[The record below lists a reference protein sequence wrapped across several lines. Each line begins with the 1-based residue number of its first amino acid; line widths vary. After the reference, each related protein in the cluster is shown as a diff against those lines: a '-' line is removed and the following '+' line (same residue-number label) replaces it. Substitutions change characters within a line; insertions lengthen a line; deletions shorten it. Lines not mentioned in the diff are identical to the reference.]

1 MSELSKIIDV
11 LDIKTGYSEVVRLKE
26 EFNNKESNL
35 SRMSNYRPIK
45 AHRIAFNELARSP
58 FAPNSKRC
66 YVLSGSYGT
75 GKSHLC
81 LMLANYFNQPST
93 NENMNDF
100 FEQYKA
106 SEKEDKVNDIK
117 ADQLKNRRVE
127 GRFLVAIC
135 DYDLN
140 DSFETVVLRA
150 VRDALNR
157 EGISE
162 DEINSIYF
170 EAVKKINSWENSQDD
185 YFQNKFKKV
194 LEETYPEWTI
204 GRLKDSL
211 NNYDKDAL
219 NIFKEI
225 HKKITTANFAYD
237 ADNLNGILNGLI
249 NSEVVQDNFNGMIIL
264 FDEFDYQLKNK
275 RISLNSFQ
283 RFGEMCEES
292 FKTNFPL
299 VFVATTHRSFTSYTD
314 YYNQADFKTVSDR
327 VDEIAMET
335 NGIEDIIAAI
345 VNPQKDSEIWER
357 KIKPQRQV
365 FTELANKCGDLE
377 IFDWL
382 SRPKLRNNI
391 VTNIY
396 PMHPLATYC
405 LMKLSLDLGSNNR
418 SVFKFF
424 ASKREI
430 EDSYYDFANKN
441 EILNAEGKLNLYSA
455 ARLFGYFSNRISSNN
470 EELNNTVREKIRDYE
485 SSLREFNKF
494 IKKSDELPL
503 KNDFYKRILKTMLI
517 HRLSGI
523 INDFSNLEFGLNIMN
538 KKDSLELEKAL
549 HILQQNRI
557 IFKDIDKEVFE
568 FKRSDSLDISQEI
581 RDIKF
586 KEESKPKNVF
596 DEINNMLSDLSNT
609 KKILRNNKF
618 IEAKRYNSVFLEDK
632 RFRIKF
638 ITLKEFE
645 EDNLFDK
652 LKSEVE
658 TSLLDVDG
666 YEGLYVIVTCETEDE
681 INIAKKI
688 ASKNNYERI
697 LISIPK
703 NEIPIFNI
711 VHTIKAIDQIERD
724 GLSTQDI
731 MLINEKLGEQ
741 DKELKKALS
750 EYLDKNNMDSY
761 TVNGKIATNVS
772 ENKEPIDKLM
782 DSIYGDKRNLIQHKD
797 LNCKHK
803 FSKSRATALKEAV
816 NDLLNFSKDIRF
828 NTQSS
833 ADSGDIRYLRKV
845 FHDKNMIEKVDNN
858 NNKIFCKINR
868 NISNYGVLPALKS
881 MINEIKN
888 TEKEINLINFVN
900 TYIKDYGQG
909 YKAVILYIAF
919 VLRYF
924 KDSLMIIP
932 EIDEAGNLRIKDFQ
946 TLYELVYEKKKKNAV
961 LQYRELHESD
971 KKMLSKLSDLFSEG
985 SESSNNIEYLYDR
998 MVEWYNNLPTICKVE
1013 DIYDDKRVQFLRTFS
1028 EINNINPRKFILD
1041 EIKKIYNIDPD
1052 DWLNDQMID
1061 ELVSQV
1067 KKDKNKINNG
1077 FDHVRDEIVEG
1088 LKETFSSEAI
1098 NEDKLI
1104 EEIKNWNQEL
1114 KEKDFDLEVEFGNS
1128 HKGILLKYIKRDI
1141 KFNKMFLE
1149 GIAAETVG
1157 NVENWSKDRTEEYI
1171 NIIDTAKREIENFS
1185 KVDIPKY
1192 SFEGK
1197 NKKEL
1202 DNVVNYNDYIKIT
1215 ITAKNDHSFIYLTS
1229 NGDDPRK
1236 DNVQKLKDNKMIEF
1250 ETSDNKKI
1258 KFCAKNKE
1266 GKFSKVITFDLKNN
1280 DKKYIA
1286 TVTKKNSY
1294 VKQKLKYDNT
1304 DQFQEDIDEYEVTAY
1319 LPNDEG
1325 SLKIFLQDII
1335 RHSKDKYSISN
1346 DKIKN
1351 IFKDIIDE
1359 L

>member
-1 MSELSKIIDV
+1 MSKIIDV
-11 LDIKTGYSEVVRLKE
+11 LNIKTGYSEVVRLKE

-45 AHRIAFNELARSP
+45 AHRIAFNELAKSP
-58 FAPNSKRC
+58 FTPDSKRC
-66 YVLSGSYGT
+66 YILSGSYGT

-93 NENMNDF
+93 NEKMNDF

-106 SEKEDKVNDIK
+106 SEKEDKVDDLK
-117 ADQLKNRRVE
+117 AEQLKNRRVE
-127 GRFLVAIC
+127 GKFLVAIC

-162 DEINSIYF
+162 NEINSIYF
-170 EAVKKINSWENSQDD
+170 EAVKKINSWKNSKND
-185 YFQNKFKKV
+185 YFQTEFKKK
-194 LEETYPEWTI
+194 LEDSYPEWTI

-225 HKKITTANFAYD
+225 HKKITTANFTYD
-237 ADNLNGILNGLI
+237 ADNLNEILDGLI
-249 NSEVVQDNFNGMIIL
+249 NSEVIKDNFNGMVIL
-264 FDEFDYQLKNK
+264 FDEFDYQLENK

-283 RFGEMCEES
+283 KFGEKCEES

-299 VFVATTHRSFTSYTD
+299 LFVATTHRSFTSYTD

-345 VNPQKDSEIWER
+345 VNPQKDSELWKQ
-357 KIKPQRQV
+357 KINPHKQV
-365 FTELANKCGDLE
+365 FTELANKCGDLK

-405 LMKLSLDLGSNNR
+405 LMQLSLDLGSNNR

-424 ASKREI
+424 ASKKEI
-430 EDSYYDFANKN
+430 EESYYDFANKN
-441 EILNAEGKLNLYSA
+441 DILDAEGKLNLYSVD
-455 ARLFGYFSNRISSNN
+455 RLFGYFSNEISSNN
-470 EELNNTVREKIRDYE
+470 DELYNTVREKIRDYE
-485 SSLREFNKF
+485 SSVREFNKF
-494 IKKSDELPL
+494 IKNSDELPL
-503 KNDFYKRILKTMLI
+503 KKDFYKRILKTMLI
-517 HRLSGI
+517 NRLSGI
-523 INDFSNLEFGLNIMN
+523 INDVSNLEFGLNIMN
-538 KKDSLELEKAL
+538 KKDKVELERAL
-549 HILQQNRI
+549 KTLQQNRI
-557 IFKDIDKEVFE
+557 IFEDVDKEIFE
-568 FKRSDSLDISQEI
+568 FKRSDSLDVSQKI
-581 RDIKF
+581 RDIKY
-586 KEESKPKNVF
+586 KDESKPKNVF
-596 DEINNMLSDLSNT
+596 EEINNMISNLSNSST
-609 KKILRNNKF
+609 KKLLRNNKF
-618 IEAKRYNSVFLEDK
+618 IEAKRYNSDFLEDK

-652 LKSEVE
+652 LISEVE
-658 TSLLDVDG
+658 DKLLDVDG
-666 YEGLYVIVTCETEDE
+666 YEGIYLIVTCETEDE
-681 INIAKKI
+681 INVAKKI
-688 ASKNNYERI
+688 AHKNNYDRI
-697 LISIPK
+697 LVSIPK
-703 NEIPIFNI
+703 NETPIFNR
-711 VHTIKAIDQIERD
+711 VHTIKAINQIERD

-741 DKELKKALS
+741 DKKLGEALS
-750 EYLDKNNMDSY
+750 KYLNKNNMNSF
-761 TVNGKIATNVS
+761 TVKGKISTNVN

-782 DSIYGDKRNLIQHKD
+782 ESIYGDKRNLIQHKD

-816 NDLLNFSKDIRF
+816 NDLLNFSKDIKF

-845 FHDKNMIEKVDNN
+845 FHDKKIIEKIDNN
-858 NNKIFCKINR
+858 NNRIFCKINR
-868 NISNYGVLPALKS
+868 NMSNYGSLPALKD

-888 TEKEINLINFVN
+888 AENELNLINFVN
-900 TYIKDYGQG
+900 NYVKDYGQG
-909 YKAVILYIAF
+909 YKAIILFLAF

-924 KDSLMIIP
+924 KDSLMVIP

-961 LQYRELHESD
+961 LQYRELHEPD
-971 KKMLSKLSDLFSEG
+971 KKMLTKLSNLFSKEH
-985 SESSNNIEYLYDR
+985 ESTNNIEYIYDR
-998 MVEWYNNLPTICKVE
+998 MVEWYNDLPNICKAE
-1013 DIYDDKRVQFLRTFS
+1013 DIYDDKRVRFVRAFS
-1028 EINNINPRKFILD
+1028 EINNINPRKFLLD
-1041 EIKKIYNIDPD
+1041 EIKKIYSIDSD
-1052 DWLNDQMID
+1052 DWLDDEMIE
-1061 ELVSQV
+1061 ELVS
-1067 KKDKNKINNG
+1067 KIKRDKSKIENG
-1077 FDHVRDEIVEG
+1077 FDYVRGKIVEG
-1088 LKETFSSEAI
+1088 LKEIFSSEAI

-1104 EEIKNWNQEL
+1104 EEIKKWNEGL
-1114 KEKDFDLEVEFGNS
+1114 KEKDVDLEVEFENN
-1128 HKGILLKYIKRDI
+1128 HTGILLKYIKRDI

-1149 GIAAETVG
+1149 GIATETVG
-1157 NVENWSKDRTEEYI
+1157 SVENWSKDRTEEYL

-1185 KVDIPKY
+1185 KVDIPNY
-1192 SFEGK
+1192 NFEGK

-1202 DNVVNYNDYIKIT
+1202 NDVVYYNDIIQ
-1215 ITAKNDHSFIYLTS
+1215 INIEAKKSHSFIYLTS

-1236 DNVQKLKDNKMIEF
+1236 DNVQKLQNDKLIEF
-1250 ETSDNKKI
+1250 KTSDNKKI

-1266 GKFSKVITFDLKNN
+1266 GKFSKVITFDLKNK
-1280 DKKYIA
+1280 DKKYIS
-1286 TVTKKNSY
+1286 TVTKKNNY

-1304 DQFQEDIDEYEVTAY
+1304 DQFQEDIDEYEITAY
-1319 LPNDEG
+1319 LPNDE
-1325 SLKIFLQDII
+1325 SSFKIFLKDII
-1335 RHSKDKYSISN
+1335 RNSKEKYSIS
-1346 DKIKN
+1346 DDEIKD
-1351 IFKDIIDE
+1351 IFKEIIDE
-1359 L
+1359 M